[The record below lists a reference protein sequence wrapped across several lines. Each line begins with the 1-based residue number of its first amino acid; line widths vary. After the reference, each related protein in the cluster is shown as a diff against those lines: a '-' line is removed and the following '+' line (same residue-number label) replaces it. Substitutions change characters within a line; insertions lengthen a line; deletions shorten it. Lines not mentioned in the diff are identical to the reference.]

1 MHSCLTAIEV
11 QICRAAALGR
21 GEEDPTEVGTF
32 LMLLSQALRHDKNGR
47 SACES
52 RDEWDE
58 PLVSMEY
65 MTNDRQ
71 NPVMFRGQ
79 HEIFPRSAHAW
90 PSADCMHIFSIDQ
103 ACAKGPGSDWT
114 ALGFIQT
121 LGGEERTSQV
131 LPPPPSPDG

>member
-1 MHSCLTAIEV
+1 
-11 QICRAAALGR
+11 
-21 GEEDPTEVGTF
+21 
-32 LMLLSQALRHDKNGR
+32 MLFDGSHIGR